1 MMTPTPSSPPA
12 SDAAIAPTSTGQ
24 PSPIPVP
31 KHEVYGFVPY
41 WEMDDTIAAHIA
53 ATDLTTLGL
62 FSVTHQRNGRLQKQ
76 TGLQR
81 IEGDIETAD
90 PSASPQG
97 AS

>member
-41 WEMDDTIAAHIA
+41 WEMDDTIADHIA
-53 ATDLTTLGL
+53 ATDLTTLAPVL
-62 FSVTHQRNGRLQKQ
+62 RHAPAERAARRTR

-81 IEGDIETAD
+81 IRGRRRPAR
-90 PSASPQG
+90 
-97 AS
+97 

>member
-1 MMTPTPSSPPA
+1 MNALSGRSPG

-53 ATDLTTLGL
+53 ATDLSTVGL
-62 FSVTHQRNGRLQKQ
+62 F
-76 TGLQR
+76 
-81 IEGDIETAD
+81 
-90 PSASPQG
+90 
-97 AS
+97 